1 MWLERTIFGLFPTL
15 LLQGTPWYDQWT
27 EDEQNANVAFWRLF
41 FPIVA
46 IIYIGFYFYFDKP
59 SELEPLELWFRFR
72 MSIAG
77 ICFATALFYC
87 SPALS
92 KSRAYKV
99 PAILALWLLCY
110 TQAKTIIWYDESQY
124 VWAFSFVVICAAVL
138 RTTLLWSL
146 SFSIVVLATQWSSF
160 LQSSVST
167 PALLTGVLGT
177 ILFVTVTRSKYLG
190 DIRYFLANQEN
201 VHAQKQM
208 IEMNIE
214 FNDRIRAFLP
224 KQISARLTG
233 FLTDNRMS
241 VLQAVDEVLRPSKKN
256 VACLFTDIRGFTQGT
271 KRSDSFVNEGVI
283 PNVRR
288 CTSII
293 ERHQGIPR
301 KVGDLIF
308 AYFDDENPYVNLI
321 RCVQSGFEVVQAN
334 SKFNTEREQADH
346 IHRYVLISSGPAIVG
361 NLGGYDSSIEIT
373 ALGSPVNLLSR
384 IDELTKL
391 PAFKEKVRETDLVLC
406 DTSAEVL
413 LELNLG
419 CDLKPL
425 VLSTISA
432 KIRDF
437 EEVSRIWVLPS
448 DDENLQIITDASN
461 YIRAR
466 YETFA
471 RTLN

>member
-1 MWLERTIFGLFPTL
+1 MWLERIVYGLFPTL
-15 LLQGTPWYDQWT
+15 LLQGTPWYDQWI
-27 EDEQNANVAFWRLF
+27 EDERHANVVFWRLF
-41 FPIVA
+41 FPVVA
-46 IIYIGFYFYFDKP
+46 IIYIGHYFYFDKP
-59 SELEPLELWFRFR
+59 SGLEPQELWFRFR

-77 ICFATALFYC
+77 ISFATALFYC
-87 SPALS
+87 SPSLG
-92 KSRAYKV
+92 KTRLYKI
-99 PAILALWLLCY
+99 PAILTLWILCY
-110 TQAKTIIWYDESQY
+110 TQARTIVWYDESQY
-124 VWAFSFVVICAAVL
+124 LYAFFYVVISATLL
-138 RTTLLWSL
+138 RTTLLWSIL
-146 SFSIVVLATQWSSF
+146 FSAGVLATQWSS
-160 LQSSVST
+160 LTQSTVST
-167 PALLTGVLGT
+167 PALLSGVVTT
-177 ILFVTVTRSKYLG
+177 ILFVAVARSKYLG

-201 VHAQKQM
+201 VHAQRQM

-233 FLTDNRMS
+233 FLSDNRMS
-241 VLQAVDEVLRPSKKN
+241 VLQAVDEVLRPSKKD

-271 KRSDSFVNEGVI
+271 KRSDLFVNEGVI

-308 AYFDDENPYVNLI
+308 AYFDEENPYVNLI
-321 RCVQSGFEVVQAN
+321 RCIQSGFQVVQAN
-334 SKFNTEREQADH
+334 CKFNTDREPIDH

-406 DTSAEVL
+406 DRSAQVL
-413 LELNLG
+413 LELNLD
-419 CDLKPL
+419 CEIKPL

-437 EEVSRIWVLPS
+437 EEVNRIWILPTN
-448 DDENLQIITDASN
+448 DENLRIIANAYT
-461 YIRAR
+461 YVRAR
-466 YETFA
+466 YERSA
-471 RTLN
+471 STLN